1 MSKRNWYDRVTS
13 EFVQN
18 VANIYLQESGIPAFS
33 IFPEL
38 NSQKLTGKIA
48 LYDKEDWFYIGTVSE
63 YIRSGAVESA
73 GDDYETSSQN
83 YTLLKYSF
91 HKDITE
97 DEANEYDNPFQPAED
112 AARFVINRIR
122 RVITQKLVDTY
133 LTTGVWSDDLVGTT
147 DFTKWS
153 DSSSKP
159 VNDVLT
165 WQENIHKVTGF
176 KPNRMIVTPDIHRTL
191 KSNTSVTGMM
201 KTTDDKVV
209 SNALIAKLFEVDE
222 YVVIDTVNSGATD
235 YMASN
240 KLLLIYTPPRPSRMA
255 PSAGYT
261 LVYKGEKLQTATTT
275 RIPQEIKNHSLRI
288 EADVHAC
295 PLALASDLGVYASSV
310 IA

>member
-38 NSQKLTGKIA
+38 SSTKLSGKIA
-48 LYDKEDWFYIGTVSE
+48 KYDKEDWFYIGTVSD

-73 GDDYETSSQN
+73 GDDYETSSQD

-97 DEANEYDNPFQPAED
+97 DEANEYDNPFQPTED
-112 AARFVINRIR
+112 AAKFVINRIR

-133 LTTGVWSDDLVGTT
+133 LTTGVWSDDLAGTT

-153 DSSSKP
+153 SSSSTP
-159 VNDVLT
+159 VKDVLT

-191 KSNTSVTGMM
+191 KTNTAVTGSM

-209 SNALIAKLFEVDE
+209 TMQLIAKLFEVDE

-240 KLLLIYTPPRPSRMA
+240 KLLLIYTPPTPSRMA
-255 PSAGYT
+255 PSAG
-261 LVYKGEKLQTATTT
+261 
-275 RIPQEIKNHSLRI
+275 
-288 EADVHAC
+288 
-295 PLALASDLGVYASSV
+295 
-310 IA
+310 

>member
-38 NSQKLTGKIA
+38 NSTKLTGKIA
-48 LYDKEDWFYIGTVSE
+48 KYDKEDWFYIGTVAD

-73 GDDYETSSQN
+73 GDDYETSSQD

-97 DEANEYDNPFQPAED
+97 DEAKEYDNPFDPTED
-112 AARFVINRIR
+112 AAKFVINRIR

-133 LTTGVWSDDLVGTT
+133 LTTGVWSSDLVGTT
-147 DFTKWS
+147 NFVKWS
-153 DSSSKP
+153 SGSSTP
-159 VNDVLT
+159 VANVLT
-165 WQENIHKVTGF
+165 WKENIHKVTGF
-176 KPNRMIVTPDIHRTL
+176 SPNRLIVTPDIHRYL
-191 KSNTSVTGMM
+191 KTNTAVTGSM

-209 SNALIAKLFEVDE
+209 TNNLIAKLFEVDE
-222 YVVIDTVNSGATD
+222 YVVIDTVNSGATG

-240 KLLLIYTPPRPSRMA
+240 KLLLIHTPSKPSRMV

-261 LVYKGEKLQTATTT
+261 LTYKGENLQVASTT
-275 RIPQEIKNHSLRI
+275 RIPMPLKNNALRV

-295 PLALASDLGVYASSV
+295 PLALASDLGVYASAV
-310 IA
+310 V